1 MNFLIS
7 RNQQRFGPYPLTSLD
22 QMIQKGNVV
31 GQDLISLDD
40 GRGWQPVAE
49 FLAARKAPSPPVP
62 PPLNA
67 APVPAGASPPV
78 IDGPPPAPDPALA
91 ELERAV
97 EAGGRFVIFQYC
109 VSALV
114 ITFKRPSGLT
124 FLRAGE
130 DGFSSALG
138 YSVISL
144 VAGWWGFPWGPIWT
158 ISTVITNA
166 RGGREVTLEVLQ
178 EKLGPERAAVVLQ
191 RRRPPGPA
199 GMVMKCF
206 RWGLILL
213 AAAVVGGIGWL
224 VYAASQD
231 VR

>member
-7 RNQQRFGPYPLTSLD
+7 RNQQRFGPYPLNSLE

-31 GQDLISLDD
+31 GQDLISLDE
-40 GRGWQPVAE
+40 GRGWQPVAD
-49 FLAARKAPSPPVP
+49 FLASRKATTPSVP
-62 PPLNA
+62 PPLNT
-67 APVPAGASPPV
+67 APVPASTTPPV
-78 IDGPPPAPDPALA
+78 IDSPPPIADPALA

-97 EAGGRFVIFQYC
+97 EAGGRFVFFQYC

-124 FLRAGE
+124 FLRANE

-138 YSVISL
+138 YSLISL
-144 VAGWWGFPWGPIWT
+144 VAGWWGVPWGPIWT

-166 RGGREVTLEVLQ
+166 RGGRDVTLEVLQ
-178 EKLGPERAAVVLQ
+178 EKLGPERAAVVVK
-191 RRRPPGPA
+191 RRRPPGPP
-199 GMVMKCF
+199 GIGMKCF

-213 AAAVVGGIGWL
+213 AAAVVGGFGWL
-224 VYAASQD
+224 IYAAG
-231 VR
+231 R